1 MPLKSGRLW
10 KNPMKE
16 PKREKRFFIDTNIFL
31 RALVKENQTD
41 FDNCVRFLR
50 LISDGKI
57 QTFTSTIILLEVN
70 FVLISFYNFEKPR
83 IYQALQSIIDLPG
96 LKFIDDFNRRE
107 AIELYAKTGIKFTD
121 CLLASLIK
129 DSNLTIV
136 SYDHD
141 FDKLGLRRL
150 EPKEILTDNA

>member
-16 PKREKRFFIDTNIFL
+16 PKQFFIDTNIFL
-31 RALVKENQTD
+31 RVLVKENQTD

-50 LISDGKI
+50 LISGEKI
-57 QTFTSTIILLEVN
+57 QAFTSTVVLLEIN
-70 FVLISFYNFEKPR
+70 FVLASFYKFEKPK
-83 IYQALQSIIDLPG
+83 IYQALQSIIDLPD

-129 DSNLTIV
+129 DPNFFII

-141 FDKLGLRRL
+141 FDKLGVKRL
-150 EPKEILTDNA
+150 EPKEILTGNF